1 MSFGRRRGRTT
12 ASIAFQWG
20 KARRGVL
27 LPLWG
32 DGSGSFL
39 LLFGQINYLGFAVG
53 KIAAKT
59 CRAKL
64 FYQMVR
70 SHRKKFF

>member
-1 MSFGRRRGRTT
+1 MGE
-12 ASIAFQWG
+12 
-20 KARRGVL
+20 
-27 LPLWG
+27 